1 MNYDQGDVKP
11 FKTINDADEE
21 YRYMTTN
28 GEVIFDFYKLND
40 KYLPSFAHTSGEYY
54 MLYDDQKHTGTF
66 NREITF
72 SQFYKSDNKGL
83 TNKIDFGKTLEEYT
97 EWRSKSNTHF
107 TFRRRAQFYR

>member
-54 MLYDDQKHTGTF
+54 MLYDDQNIPELLIVKLHSVSFINQTI
-66 NREITF
+66 R
-72 SQFYKSDNKGL
+72 D
-83 TNKIDFGKTLEEYT
+83 
-97 EWRSKSNTHF
+97 
-107 TFRRRAQFYR
+107 